1 MGSEGQLASVDGR
14 IGAAEEATLAL
25 PDDGLFRGDGVF
37 EVIRVYGGRAF
48 ALADHLDRLVVSA
61 SRIDLDLDRGAI
73 DHEVATVLERIDDDR
88 LVRVIATRGARRLVF
103 TEPMPDHPPS
113 IALEPV
119 TYSPTVILDG
129 VKSISYVAN
138 MQATRIAKRAGAAD
152 ALLVRPDGM
161 VLESPT
167 SSIFWVAGGEIK
179 TPSLELPILDSITRR
194 RLLGWIDVVEGEW
207 ALDEVLAADEVF
219 IASTTREVHA
229 VDRVG
234 ETSFA
239 LPGGRTEE
247 AARAFAEGRA
257 AELA

>member
-1 MGSEGQLASVDGR
+1 
-14 IGAAEEATLAL
+14 
-25 PDDGLFRGDGVF
+25 
-37 EVIRVYGGRAF
+37 
-48 ALADHLDRLVVSA
+48 
-61 SRIDLDLDRGAI
+61 
-73 DHEVATVLERIDDDR
+73 
-88 LVRVIATRGARRLVF
+88 
-103 TEPMPDHPPS
+103 
-113 IALEPV
+113 
-119 TYSPTVILDG
+119 
-129 VKSISYVAN
+129 
-138 MQATRIAKRAGAAD
+138 
-152 ALLVRPDGM
+152 M